1 MIENSKG
8 RTVVFVLLIA
18 VALLLAGGIYYL
30 YNQEYTKNVS
40 LQKELEEVKTQQK
53 IAETKLSESKET
65 ITSLETK
72 LKGATTQIETLN
84 KSLDDEKT
92 ARQETLA
99 QVEKMKMD
107 MTQLSKVTVE
117 LEAKL
122 NKAQAEAQQAQTQIA
137 DLETK
142 RNELEVKIKD
152 LQSQTQEQTVK
163 AKEGVEL
170 GKIVVNSETGAA
182 VESAAA
188 QEAAPAKLAP
198 GAEGKVLVVN
208 KEYDFAVINLG
219 IKDGVSVGMVF
230 SAYRGNKYLGDL
242 RIEKVHESMAAAGFT
257 TKEIREKLKEGDRVV
272 PKS

>member
-1 MIENSKG
+1 MIKNSKG
-8 RTVVFVLLIA
+8 GTVVFVLLIA
-18 VALLLAGGIYYL
+18 VALILAGGIYYL
-30 YNQEYTKNVS
+30 YHQEYTKNVS

-53 IAETKLSESKET
+53 IAETKLAESKE
-65 ITSLETK
+65 IVTSLETK
-72 LKGATTQIETLN
+72 LKTATTQIETLN

-99 QVEKMKMD
+99 QVEKLKID
-107 MTQLSKVTVE
+107 MNRLSKVTIE
-117 LEAKL
+117 LETKL
-122 NKAQAEAQQAQTQIA
+122 STAQTEAQKAQTQIA
-137 DLETK
+137 ELETK
-142 RNELEVKIKD
+142 KNELEVKIKE
-152 LQSQTQEQTVK
+152 LQTQTQEQVAK

-170 GKIVVNSETGAA
+170 GKIVVNSEAG
-182 VESAAA
+182 ESAAM
-188 QEAAPAKLAP
+188 QETAPAKLVP

-230 SAYRGNKYLGDL
+230 SAYRGSKYLGDL

-257 TKEIREKLKEGDRVV
+257 TKDIREKLKEGDRVV